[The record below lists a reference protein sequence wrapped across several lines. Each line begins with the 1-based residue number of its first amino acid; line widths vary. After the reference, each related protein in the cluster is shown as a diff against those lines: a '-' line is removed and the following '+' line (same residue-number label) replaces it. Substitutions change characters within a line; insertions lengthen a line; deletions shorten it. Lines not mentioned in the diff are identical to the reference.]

1 MTTIGV
7 AIAVFNGSATIDAA
21 LASIAGQTRQPEQ
34 VVVVDD
40 GSTDRTAEVVET
52 WRQVLP
58 LVLVRHP
65 ENEGLAAARTTG
77 TNRLDTELVA
87 AIDADDV
94 WLPHHL
100 EVMERAYAQQPGI
113 VTPIAVEW
121 NPDREP
127 AVDWGRRFQ
136 REPRCVDLEHLLVMN
151 WLFSGSMYSRAAYER
166 VGAVHRF
173 SGCDDWDLWIR
184 LVAAGEIVVSTSE
197 PTVLYRV
204 HASSM
209 SADDRLL
216 DREIEVLEA
225 ALSEH
230 STPSVVAAAQRGLRH
245 RHARVALLAAYEAAR
260 SDRPWAARRF
270 ASRTFLGPSSVRIRG
285 AAMLL
290 APRSTTSR
298 RDAIRRPVGQ

>member
-21 LASIAGQTRQPEQ
+21 LSSIAGQTRQPEQ

-40 GSTDRTAEVVET
+40 GSTDQTAEVVET
-52 WRQVLP
+52 WGQVLP

-77 TNRLDTELVA
+77 TNRLDTDLVVA
-87 AIDADDV
+87 VDADDV

-100 EVMERAYAQQPGI
+100 DVMERAYAQQPGI
-113 VTPIAVEW
+113 ITPTAVEW
-121 NPDREP
+121 NPDRDP

-136 REPRCVDLEHLLVMN
+136 RQPRCADLEHLLVMN
-151 WLFSGSMYSRAAYER
+151 WLFSGSMYERAAYER

-184 LVAAGEIVVSTSE
+184 LVAAGETIMSTSE

-225 ALSEH
+225 ALDEQ
-230 STPSVVAAAQRGLRH
+230 STPSVIAAAQRGLRH
-245 RHARVALLAAYEAAR
+245 RHARVALLASYEAAR
-260 SDRPWAARRF
+260 SDRRWAARRF
-270 ASRTFLGPSSVRIRG
+270 ALRTLLGPSNVQMRG

-290 APRSTTSR
+290 APRSTISR
-298 RDAIRRPVGQ
+298 REAIRQPVGQ